1 MSFAYK
7 NPISGV
13 EILSPNSVSSS
24 AAYGSN
30 FSVLGVGGYMEVW
43 NVSDLSYSTF
53 GSTGNINN
61 SGNTIPVTFYKRP
74 VPTITDR
81 VTLNSDGISSGR
93 RRIGMLV
100 YVYETNTTYQ
110 FGIDNYETLWN
121 NAVADNCITTA
132 TTSYTVANRVS
143 GSEKA
148 SGQALIAAWTGS
160 TVEGQGGVSR
170 ANASWRIYYGSDVQI
185 TGGTYNSG
193 TTTLDLFNSTGGTV
207 SITGVT
213 TGGGGSGSST
223 EYLSI
228 NSVPSS
234 YGILAWDASQP
245 FRDTYVTIPE
255 DFNGRTITSVTASY
269 GDSASTTNAV
279 FVLQMKNSS
288 GSVASSVSWTHTGGN
303 RSHQE
308 TFGSPL
314 TLASG
319 NTLNLFYSS
328 TPPDSNAKG
337 YSATFEISN

>member
-1 MSFAYK
+1 MSFTYK

-43 NVSDLSYSTF
+43 NVSDLGYSTF
-53 GSTGNINN
+53 GATGNINN
-61 SGNTIPVTFYKRP
+61 SGNTIPVVFYKRP
-74 VPTITDR
+74 APTITDR
-81 VTLNSDGISSGR
+81 ITLNSDGISSGR

-110 FGIDNYETLWN
+110 YQIDNYDTLWN
-121 NAVADNCITTA
+121 NAVANNCITTA
-132 TTSYTVANRVS
+132 TTSYTVSNRV
-143 GSEKA
+143 GGVAQA
-148 SGQALIAAWTGS
+148 SGQALIEAWTGS

-170 ANASWRIYYGSDVQI
+170 ENASWRIYYGSDVQI
-185 TGGTYNSG
+185 TGGTYDSD
-193 TTTLDLFNSTGGTV
+193 TSTLDLNNSTGGTV
-207 SITGVT
+207 SITGFT
-213 TGGGGSGSST
+213 SGGGSST

-288 GSVASSVSWTHTGGN
+288 GSVAGSVSWTHTGGS

-308 TFGSPL
+308 TFGSAL